1 MSLIPVIDEAACLA
15 HGDCAELAPE
25 VFRLDDVA
33 TVIGSGPPQLLVEV
47 ARSCPA
53 AAINLFDETTGE
65 CVYPG

>member
-1 MSLIPVIDEAACLA
+1 MSYQAVIDESACLA

-33 TVIGSGPPQLLVEV
+33 TVIGTAPVERLVEI

-53 AAINLFDETTGE
+53 GAISIVDDATGDQA
-65 CVYPG
+65 YP